1 MRAFSCQVCGA
12 ALFFE
17 NSLCVS
23 CKTNLGYSRAEFD
36 IVPVDSTGAY
46 VDSNGHSWRVC
57 ANLNLSGCTWLTD
70 TTDRV
75 CYSCHL
81 TRTRPSDSDLK
92 GLSEFFTAEEA
103 KRRLI
108 AELDELGFPIVP
120 RSADPETGLAFDL
133 LSSSAGKVVTGHHN
147 GVITLDLAESND
159 VHRERLRINMDEPYR
174 TMLGHF
180 RHEIGHYYWALL
192 VKGDLLVEFRDLFG
206 DERASYAAAVDRH
219 YQQGPAA
226 GWDRTYVSKYAAMHP
241 WEDFAETFAH
251 FLHICD
257 TVQTANAYGLWPTV
271 FPLDFLDFSRL
282 VVRTWIPMS
291 TALNQINRS
300 MGKDDLY
307 PFVLPPPVLDK
318 LQFVAS
324 LVPQ

>member
-1 MRAFSCQVCGA
+1 
-12 ALFFE
+12 
-17 NSLCVS
+17 
-23 CKTNLGYSRAEFD
+23 
-36 IVPVDSTGAY
+36 
-46 VDSNGHSWRVC
+46 
-57 ANLNLSGCTWLTD
+57 
-70 TTDRV
+70 
-75 CYSCHL
+75 
-81 TRTRPSDSDLK
+81 
-92 GLSEFFTAEEA
+92 
-103 KRRLI
+103 
-108 AELDELGFPIVP
+108 
-120 RSADPETGLAFDL
+120 
-133 LSSSAGKVVTGHHN
+133 
-147 GVITLDLAESND
+147 DLAESND

-192 VKGDLLVEFRDLFG
+192 VKGDLLVEFRNLFG

-251 FLHICD
+251 FLHNCD

-307 PFVLPPPVLDK
+307 PFVLAPPVLDK